1 MSVAF
6 TIISALGV
14 TVFFHAGDWP
24 VGLLFVGLVGVYISD
39 LFVALGS
46 KVFERLLGLVHLL
59 TGLWLMYLMF
69 AVTVNFAAGF
79 HWTV

>member
-1 MSVAF
+1 MSIAF
-6 TIISALGV
+6 TIISALGD

-59 TGLWLMYLMF
+59 TGLWLM
-69 AVTVNFAAGF
+69 T
-79 HWTV
+79 